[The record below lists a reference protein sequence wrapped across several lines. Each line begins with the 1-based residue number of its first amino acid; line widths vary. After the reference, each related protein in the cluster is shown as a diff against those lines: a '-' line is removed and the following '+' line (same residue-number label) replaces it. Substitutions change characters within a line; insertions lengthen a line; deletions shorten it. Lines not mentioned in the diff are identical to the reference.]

1 MESIP
6 LINTANAQLIAP
18 ASSNEAVSV
27 NSRPLPAEV
36 QVFPEGDSIIL
47 NGTEYNLK
55 LVNAQ
60 QRQALIVAS
69 SFLVNP
75 ITPEATASTSANST
89 VANAQLLTLGAT
101 LTLKLPEAIAQL
113 AQQNG
118 ISLDKLYTLAARP
131 LGYPLPNVTVTTKE
145 FQFANGTVVP
155 QDPGTRL
162 STGEYQAKISLSQGR
177 PILVLTPI
185 LSKLEIHIGAPIN
198 ETQLPIIDKQAA
210 NVVITKTEPA
220 QIIAAFLR
228 KLEGIAPQAEPSNTV
243 KPSTQAPVSSE
254 NKAANM
260 LAPSSA
266 TDMPNSKV
274 NVSAANPQT
283 SLQANTE
290 PKLTVVNQTLN
301 TTAQSQET
309 SQNQQK
315 AQVLD
320 AKTLES
326 KAFESKPFE
335 SKPFESK
342 PLESK
347 PLELKPLEAKTMA
360 SGASNLDSSR
370 NSLLAAKAQQDLPP
384 TSSTKTGLVGN
395 ELPLSLKPQ
404 AMEAQLGE
412 KINKSTEAQISVNE
426 VLQKAFTKAGALPLE
441 QMLARGGANLAA
453 ELLKHLPHLSPPTL
467 GQLSELSEL
476 KDAMLGLS
484 ALNLAAP
491 QLSQPAV
498 FMNAN
503 AITSLFQLLLG
514 FRANNSNNTVSQ
526 KLADYLEQLQAKTGL
541 STNQLGQLSKAGG
554 LESMGQLASSLHLY
568 QQASGE
574 NNGNLVWFF
583 ALPYGINQ
591 RHEQLEGKFERDA
604 NDDEQQK
611 HKGWHLQLKF
621 NLAQGPLLI
630 SARFH
635 QQVLDIQFKG
645 NSQQLLN
652 RVDNFLAPLGQ
663 KLSQLGFTPGELS
676 TQIAQVPATLLP
688 GDHFLVKTRA

>member
-6 LINTANAQLIAP
+6 LINTANAQLIT
-18 ASSNEAVSV
+18 SGTSNDATSATP
-27 NSRPLPAEV
+27 RPIPAEV
-36 QVFPEGDSIIL
+36 QVSPEGDSIIL

-75 ITPEATASTSANST
+75 IPTESSQTATPS
-89 VANAQLLTLGAT
+89 NAQLVTLGAV
-101 LTLKLPEAIAQL
+101 LTLKLPDAIAQL

-131 LGYPLPNVTVTTKE
+131 QGYPLPNVTVTTKE

-162 STGEYQAKISLSQGR
+162 STGEYQAKISLAQGR

-185 LSKLEIHIGAPIN
+185 LSKLEIQIGAPIN

-210 NVVITKTEPA
+210 NVVVAKTEPA
-220 QIIAAFLR
+220 QIIATFLR
-228 KLEGIAPQAEPSNTV
+228 KLETLTPQTDTLGTTKPAVSGQATSEPKLAPAAPQAVVNDI
-243 KPSTQAPVSSE
+243 
-254 NKAANM
+254 AANKTTT
-260 LAPSSA
+260 S
-266 TDMPNSKV
+266 
-274 NVSAANPQT
+274 VSTSPI

-290 PKLTVVNQTLN
+290 PKLTVVNQKLN
-301 TTAQSQET
+301 PETQSHDTAQT
-309 SQNQQK
+309 QQK
-315 AQVLD
+315 SA
-320 AKTLES
+320 S
-326 KAFESKPFE
+326 FEVK
-335 SKPFESK
+335 
-342 PLESK
+342 LV
-347 PLELKPLEAKTMA
+347 EAKNT
-360 SGASNLDSSR
+360 ASNPLPNNPESIRNASPTPSSI
-370 NSLLAAKAQQDLPP
+370 NPMKLEPAAATLT
-384 TSSTKTGLVGN
+384 TSALTEN
-395 ELPLSLKPQ
+395 ELPLNLKPQ
-404 AMEAQLGE
+404 AVEALLAE
-412 KINKSTEAQISVNE
+412 KSNKTSETTLSVNE

-441 QMLARGGANLAA
+441 QMLTRGGANLAA
-453 ELLKHLPHLSPPTL
+453 ELLKHLPHLGPPTL
-467 GQLSELSEL
+467 GQLSDPGEL
-476 KDAMLGLS
+476 KDTMFGLS
-484 ALNLAAP
+484 ALNLATP
-491 QLSQPAV
+491 QLNQAAV
-498 FMNAN
+498 FMNAS

-514 FRANNSNNTVSQ
+514 FRANNANTTVSQ

>member
-6 LINTANAQLIAP
+6 LINTASAQLIT
-18 ASSNEAVSV
+18 SGTSNDATSATP
-27 NSRPLPAEV
+27 RPIPAEV
-36 QVFPEGDSIIL
+36 QVSPEGDSIIL

-75 ITPEATASTSANST
+75 IPTESSYTATPS
-89 VANAQLLTLGAT
+89 NAQLVTLGAV
-101 LTLKLPEAIAQL
+101 LTLKLPNAIAQL

-131 LGYPLPNVTVTTKE
+131 QGYPLPNVTVTTKE

-162 STGEYQAKISLSQGR
+162 STGEYQAKISLAQGR

-185 LSKLEIHIGAPIN
+185 LSKLEIQIGAPIN

-210 NVVITKTEPA
+210 NVVVAKTEPA
-220 QIIAAFLR
+220 QIIATFLR
-228 KLEGIAPQAEPSNTV
+228 KLETLTPQTDTLGTLKPAVSRQTTSEPKVAPATPQAVVSGIAANKT
-243 KPSTQAPVSSE
+243 TTPVST
-254 NKAANM
+254 
-260 LAPSSA
+260 SA
-266 TDMPNSKV
+266 I
-274 NVSAANPQT
+274 
-283 SLQANTE
+283 SLQADTE
-290 PKLTVVNQTLN
+290 PKLTVVNQKLN
-301 TTAQSQET
+301 PEIQSQGTAQT
-309 SQNQQK
+309 QQK
-315 AQVLD
+315 SAPFEVKLAE
-320 AKTLES
+320 AKNTASNPLPNNSESIRNASPTASSINPMKLES
-326 KAFESKPFE
+326 
-335 SKPFESK
+335 
-342 PLESK
+342 
-347 PLELKPLEAKTMA
+347 
-360 SGASNLDSSR
+360 
-370 NSLLAAKAQQDLPP
+370 AAATLT
-384 TSSTKTGLVGN
+384 TSTLTEN
-395 ELPLSLKPQ
+395 ELPLNLKPQ
-404 AMEAQLGE
+404 AVDALLAE
-412 KINKSTEAQISVNE
+412 KNNKTCETTLSVNE

-441 QMLARGGANLAA
+441 QMLTRGGANLAA
-453 ELLKHLPHLSPPTL
+453 ELLKHLPHLGPPTL
-467 GQLSELSEL
+467 GQLSDPGEL
-476 KDAMLGLS
+476 KDTMFGLS
-484 ALNLAAP
+484 ALNLATP
-491 QLSQPAV
+491 QLNQAAV
-498 FMNAN
+498 FMNAS

-514 FRANNSNNTVSQ
+514 FRANNANTTVSQ

>member
-18 ASSNEAVSV
+18 ASSNDAVSV

-36 QVFPEGDSIIL
+36 QVSPEGDSIIL

-131 LGYPLPNVTVTTKE
+131 QGYPLPNVTVTTKE

-228 KLEGIAPQAEPSNTV
+228 KLEGIAPQAEPSNTA
-243 KPSTQAPVSSE
+243 KPSTQALVSSE

-266 TDMPNSKV
+266 TDMPSSKIS
-274 NVSAANPQT
+274 VSATNPKT

-290 PKLTVVNQTLN
+290 PKLTAVNQTLN

-320 AKTLES
+320 AKTLET
-326 KAFESKPFE
+326 KAFES
-335 SKPFESK
+335 
-342 PLESK
+342 
-347 PLELKPLEAKTMA
+347 KPLEAKTMA
-360 SGASNLDSSR
+360 SGASNLDSNR
-370 NSLLAAKAQQDLPP
+370 NSLLAAKAQQELPP

-412 KINKSTEAQISVNE
+412 KTNKSTEAQISVNE

-514 FRANNSNNTVSQ
+514 FRANNGNNTVSQ

-652 RVDNFLAPLGQ
+652 RVDNFLAPLGK

>member
-18 ASSNEAVSV
+18 ASSNDAVSV

-36 QVFPEGDSIIL
+36 QVSPEGDSIIL

-89 VANAQLLTLGAT
+89 IANAQLLTLGAT

-131 LGYPLPNVTVTTKE
+131 QGYPLPNVTVTTKE

-177 PILVLTPI
+177 PILVLPPI

-228 KLEGIAPQAEPSNTV
+228 KLEGIAPQAEPSNAA
-243 KPSTQAPVSSE
+243 KPSTQALVSSE

-266 TDMPNSKV
+266 TDMPSSKIS
-274 NVSAANPQT
+274 VSATNPKT

-290 PKLTVVNQTLN
+290 PKLTAVNQTLN

-320 AKTLES
+320 AKTLET
-326 KAFESKPFE
+326 KAFES
-335 SKPFESK
+335 
-342 PLESK
+342 
-347 PLELKPLEAKTMA
+347 KPLEAKTMA
-360 SGASNLDSSR
+360 SGASNLDSNR
-370 NSLLAAKAQQDLPP
+370 NSLLAAKAQQELPP

-412 KINKSTEAQISVNE
+412 KTNKSTEAQISVNE

-514 FRANNSNNTVSQ
+514 FRANNGNNTVSQ

-652 RVDNFLAPLGQ
+652 RVDNFLAPLGK

>member
-6 LINTANAQLIAP
+6 LINTASAQLITSG
-18 ASSNEAVSV
+18 ASNDATSATP
-27 NSRPLPAEV
+27 RPIPAEV
-36 QVFPEGDSIIL
+36 QVSPEGDSIIL

-75 ITPEATASTSANST
+75 IPTESNQTATPS
-89 VANAQLLTLGAT
+89 NAQLVTLGAV
-101 LTLKLPEAIAQL
+101 LTLKLPDAIAQL

-118 ISLDKLYTLAARP
+118 IPLDKLYTLAARP
-131 LGYPLPNVTVTTKE
+131 QGYPLPNVTVTTKE

-162 STGEYQAKISLSQGR
+162 STGEYQAKISLAQGR

-185 LSKLEIHIGAPIN
+185 LSKLEIQIGAPIN

-210 NVVITKTEPA
+210 NVVVAKTEPA

-228 KLEGIAPQAEPSNTV
+228 KLEGIAPQAEPSNAV

-260 LAPSSA
+260 LAPSFA

-309 SQNQQK
+309 SQAQQK

-326 KAFESKPFE
+326 KAFESKPL
-335 SKPFESK
+335 K
-342 PLESK
+342 
-347 PLELKPLEAKTMA
+347 LKPLEAKTLA
-360 SGASNLDSSR
+360 SGANNLDSNR

-384 TSSTKTGLVGN
+384 TSSTKTGLVDN

-404 AMEAQLGE
+404 TVEALLAE
-412 KINKSTEAQISVNE
+412 KGNKTSETTLSVNE

-441 QMLARGGANLAA
+441 QMLTRGGANLAA
-453 ELLKHLPHLSPPTL
+453 ELLKHLPHLGPPTL
-467 GQLSELSEL
+467 GQLSDPGEL
-476 KDAMLGLS
+476 KDTMFGLS
-484 ALNLAAP
+484 ALNLATP
-491 QLSQPAV
+491 QLNQAAV
-498 FMNAN
+498 FMNAS

-514 FRANNSNNTVSQ
+514 FRANNANTTVSQ

-652 RVDNFLAPLGQ
+652 RVDNFLAPLSQ

>member
-6 LINTANAQLIAP
+6 LINTANAQLITSA
-18 ASSNEAVSV
+18 ASIDAASVS
-27 NSRPLPAEV
+27 SRPIPAEV
-36 QVFPEGDSIIL
+36 QISPEGDSIIL

-69 SFLVNP
+69 HFLVNQIAP
-75 ITPEATASTSANST
+75 QANTTVNAT
-89 VANAQLLTLGAT
+89 VPNAQLLTLGAT
-101 LTLKLPEAIAQL
+101 LTLKLPDAIAQL

-118 ISLDKLYTLAARP
+118 ISLDKLYSLAARP
-131 LGYPLPNVTVTTKE
+131 QGYPLPNVTVTTKE

-162 STGEYQAKISLSQGR
+162 SAGEFQANISLSQGR

-185 LSKLEIHIGAPIN
+185 LSKLEIQIGAPIN

-210 NVVITKTEPA
+210 NVVISKTEPV
-220 QIIAAFLR
+220 QVIATFLR
-228 KLEGIAPQAEPSNTV
+228 KLEGLTPQAELLNTS
-243 KPSTQAPVSSE
+243 KPRIQAQVAPD
-254 NKAANM
+254 NKAAVGVTT
-260 LAPSSA
+260 SSA
-266 TDMPNSKV
+266 TDNPTSK
-274 NVSAANPQT
+274 NNASALSIQT

-290 PKLTVVNQTLN
+290 PKLTTVNQKLIPEI
-301 TTAQSQET
+301 QPQEMAKT
-309 SQNQQK
+309 QQK
-315 AQVLD
+315 APS
-320 AKTLES
+320 LEIN
-326 KAFESKPFE
+326 
-335 SKPFESK
+335 
-342 PLESK
+342 LT
-347 PLELKPLEAKTMA
+347 EAKNV
-360 SGASNLDSSR
+360 ASNTLPTRDENIR
-370 NSLLAAKAQQDLPP
+370 NTASAMLPTNAMKSEAA
-384 TSSTKTGLVGN
+384 SSTLAKSALSSN
-395 ELPLSLKPQ
+395 ELPLNLKPL
-404 AMEAQLGE
+404 AAEAQLTE
-412 KINKSTEAQISVNE
+412 KTNKASESTISVNE

-467 GQLSELSEL
+467 GQLSDPGEL
-476 KDAMLGLS
+476 KETMFGLS

-491 QLSQPAV
+491 QPNPATV
-498 FMNAN
+498 LMNAN

-514 FRANNSNNTVSQ
+514 FRANNANNSISQ
-526 KLADYLEQLQAKTGL
+526 KLADYLEILQAKTGL
-541 STNQLGQLSKAGG
+541 STNLLGQLSKAGG

-611 HKGWHLQLKF
+611 YKGWHLQLKF

>member
-6 LINTANAQLIAP
+6 LINTANAQLIT
-18 ASSNEAVSV
+18 SGTSNDATSATP
-27 NSRPLPAEV
+27 RPIPAEV
-36 QVFPEGDSIIL
+36 QVSPEGDSIIL

-75 ITPEATASTSANST
+75 IPTESSQTATPS
-89 VANAQLLTLGAT
+89 NAQLVTLGAV
-101 LTLKLPEAIAQL
+101 LTLKLPDAIAQL

-131 LGYPLPNVTVTTKE
+131 QGYPLPNVTVTTKE

-162 STGEYQAKISLSQGR
+162 STGEYQAKISLAQGR

-228 KLEGIAPQAEPSNTV
+228 KLEGIAPQAEPSNAAKHSNQV
-243 KPSTQAPVSSE
+243 LVSSE
-254 NKAANM
+254 SKAANM

-266 TDMPNSKV
+266 TDMPSIKV

-290 PKLTVVNQTLN
+290 PKLTVVSQTLN
-301 TTAQSQET
+301 TAAQSQET

-335 SKPFESK
+335 SKP
-342 PLESK
+342 LEF
-347 PLELKPLEAKTMA
+347 KPLEAKTMA
-360 SGASNLDSSR
+360 SGASNLDSNR

-395 ELPLSLKPQ
+395 EI
-404 AMEAQLGE
+404 G
-412 KINKSTEAQISVNE
+412 
-426 VLQKAFTKAGALPLE
+426 
-441 QMLARGGANLAA
+441 
-453 ELLKHLPHLSPPTL
+453 
-467 GQLSELSEL
+467 
-476 KDAMLGLS
+476 
-484 ALNLAAP
+484 
-491 QLSQPAV
+491 
-498 FMNAN
+498 
-503 AITSLFQLLLG
+503 
-514 FRANNSNNTVSQ
+514 RAHV
-526 KLADYLEQLQAKTGL
+526 
-541 STNQLGQLSKAGG
+541 
-554 LESMGQLASSLHLY
+554 
-568 QQASGE
+568 
-574 NNGNLVWFF
+574 
-583 ALPYGINQ
+583 
-591 RHEQLEGKFERDA
+591 
-604 NDDEQQK
+604 
-611 HKGWHLQLKF
+611 
-621 NLAQGPLLI
+621 
-630 SARFH
+630 
-635 QQVLDIQFKG
+635 
-645 NSQQLLN
+645 
-652 RVDNFLAPLGQ
+652 
-663 KLSQLGFTPGELS
+663 
-676 TQIAQVPATLLP
+676 
-688 GDHFLVKTRA
+688 

>member
-36 QVFPEGDSIIL
+36 QVSPEGDSIIL

-131 LGYPLPNVTVTTKE
+131 QGYPLPNVTVTTKE

-228 KLEGIAPQAEPSNTV
+228 KLEGIAPQAEPSNAA
-243 KPSTQAPVSSE
+243 KPSTQALVSSE

-266 TDMPNSKV
+266 TDMPSSKIS
-274 NVSAANPQT
+274 VSAANPQT

-320 AKTLES
+320 AKTLET
-326 KAFESKPFE
+326 KAFESKPI
-335 SKPFESK
+335 
-342 PLESK
+342 ESK

-360 SGASNLDSSR
+360 SGANNLDSNR
-370 NSLLAAKAQQDLPP
+370 NSLLAVKAQQELPP

-404 AMEAQLGE
+404 VMEAQLGE
-412 KINKSTEAQISVNE
+412 KK
-426 VLQKAFTKAGALPLE
+426 K
-441 QMLARGGANLAA
+441 
-453 ELLKHLPHLSPPTL
+453 
-467 GQLSELSEL
+467 
-476 KDAMLGLS
+476 
-484 ALNLAAP
+484 
-491 QLSQPAV
+491 
-498 FMNAN
+498 
-503 AITSLFQLLLG
+503 
-514 FRANNSNNTVSQ
+514 
-526 KLADYLEQLQAKTGL
+526 
-541 STNQLGQLSKAGG
+541 
-554 LESMGQLASSLHLY
+554 
-568 QQASGE
+568 
-574 NNGNLVWFF
+574 
-583 ALPYGINQ
+583 
-591 RHEQLEGKFERDA
+591 
-604 NDDEQQK
+604 
-611 HKGWHLQLKF
+611 
-621 NLAQGPLLI
+621 
-630 SARFH
+630 
-635 QQVLDIQFKG
+635 
-645 NSQQLLN
+645 
-652 RVDNFLAPLGQ
+652 
-663 KLSQLGFTPGELS
+663 
-676 TQIAQVPATLLP
+676 
-688 GDHFLVKTRA
+688 

>member
-18 ASSNEAVSV
+18 ASSNDAVSV

-36 QVFPEGDSIIL
+36 QVSPEGDSIIL

-131 LGYPLPNVTVTTKE
+131 QGYPLPNVTVTTKE
-145 FQFANGTVVP
+145 FQFTNGTVVP

-210 NVVITKTEPA
+210 NLVITKTEPA

-228 KLEGIAPQAEPSNTV
+228 KLEGIAPQAEPSNAA

-266 TDMPNSKV
+266 TDMPSSKV

-283 SLQANTE
+283 SLQTNTE

-320 AKTLES
+320 AKALES
-326 KAFESKPFE
+326 KAF
-335 SKPFESK
+335 
-342 PLESK
+342 ESK

-370 NSLLAAKAQQDLPP
+370 NSLLAAKAQQDLP

-412 KINKSTEAQISVNE
+412 KTNKSTEAQISVNE

-498 FMNAN
+498 LMNAN

-514 FRANNSNNTVSQ
+514 FRANNGNNTVSQ

>member
-6 LINTANAQLIAP
+6 LINTASAQLIT
-18 ASSNEAVSV
+18 SGTSNDATSATP
-27 NSRPLPAEV
+27 RPIPAEV
-36 QVFPEGDSIIL
+36 QVSPEGDSIIL

-75 ITPEATASTSANST
+75 IPTESSQTATPS
-89 VANAQLLTLGAT
+89 NAQLVTLGAV
-101 LTLKLPEAIAQL
+101 LTLKLPDAIAQL

-131 LGYPLPNVTVTTKE
+131 QGYPLPNVTVTTKE

-162 STGEYQAKISLSQGR
+162 STGEYQAKISLAQGR

-185 LSKLEIHIGAPIN
+185 LSKLEIQIGAPIN

-210 NVVITKTEPA
+210 NVVVAKTEPA
-220 QIIAAFLR
+220 QIIATFLR
-228 KLEGIAPQAEPSNTV
+228 KLETLTPQTDTLGTTKPAVSGQATSEPKLAPAAPQAVVNDI
-243 KPSTQAPVSSE
+243 
-254 NKAANM
+254 AANKTTT
-260 LAPSSA
+260 S
-266 TDMPNSKV
+266 
-274 NVSAANPQT
+274 VSTSPI

-290 PKLTVVNQTLN
+290 PKLTVVNQKLN
-301 TTAQSQET
+301 PETQSHDTAQT
-309 SQNQQK
+309 QQK
-315 AQVLD
+315 SA
-320 AKTLES
+320 S
-326 KAFESKPFE
+326 FEVK
-335 SKPFESK
+335 
-342 PLESK
+342 LV
-347 PLELKPLEAKTMA
+347 EAKNT
-360 SGASNLDSSR
+360 ASNPLPNNPESIRNASPTPSSI
-370 NSLLAAKAQQDLPP
+370 NPMKLEPAAATLTTSALTEDEQSL
-384 TSSTKTGLVGN
+384 N
-395 ELPLSLKPQ
+395 LKPQ
-404 AMEAQLGE
+404 TVDALLAE
-412 KINKSTEAQISVNE
+412 KSNKTSETTLSVNE

-441 QMLARGGANLAA
+441 QMLTRGGANLAA
-453 ELLKHLPHLSPPTL
+453 ELLKHLPHLGPPTL
-467 GQLSELSEL
+467 GQLSDPGEL
-476 KDAMLGLS
+476 KDTMFGLS
-484 ALNLAAP
+484 ALNLATP
-491 QLSQPAV
+491 QLNQASV
-498 FMNAN
+498 FMNAS

-514 FRANNSNNTVSQ
+514 FRANNANTTVSQ

>member
-18 ASSNEAVSV
+18 ASSNDAVSV

-36 QVFPEGDSIIL
+36 QVSPEGDSIIL

-75 ITPEATASTSANST
+75 IPPEATASTSANST

-131 LGYPLPNVTVTTKE
+131 QGYPLPNVTVTTKE

-228 KLEGIAPQAEPSNTV
+228 KLEGIAPQAEASNAA

-266 TDMPNSKV
+266 TDMPSSKIS
-274 NVSAANPQT
+274 VSAANPQT

-301 TTAQSQET
+301 TTAQAQET

-320 AKTLES
+320 AKTL
-326 KAFESKPFE
+326 
-335 SKPFESK
+335 ESK

-360 SGASNLDSSR
+360 SGANNLDSNR

-412 KINKSTEAQISVNE
+412 KTNKSTEAQISVNE

>member
-6 LINTANAQLIAP
+6 LINTANAQLITP
-18 ASSNEAVSV
+18 ASSNDAVSV
-27 NSRPLPAEV
+27 HSRPLPAEV
-36 QVFPEGDSIIL
+36 QVSPEGDSIIL

-75 ITPEATASTSANST
+75 ITPKATASTSANST

-131 LGYPLPNVTVTTKE
+131 QGYPLPNVTVTTKE

-228 KLEGIAPQAEPSNTV
+228 KLEGIAPQAEPSNAA

-266 TDMPNSKV
+266 TDMPSSKI

-309 SQNQQK
+309 SQAQQK

-326 KAFESKPFE
+326 KAFESKP
-335 SKPFESK
+335 
-342 PLESK
+342 
-347 PLELKPLEAKTMA
+347 LELKPLEAKTMG
-360 SGASNLDSSR
+360 SGANNLDSNR

-412 KINKSTEAQISVNE
+412 KTNKSTEAQISVNE

-514 FRANNSNNTVSQ
+514 FRANNGNNTVSQ

>member
-6 LINTANAQLIAP
+6 LINTANAQLIT
-18 ASSNEAVSV
+18 SGTSNDATSATP
-27 NSRPLPAEV
+27 RPIPAEV
-36 QVFPEGDSIIL
+36 QVSPEGDSIIL

-75 ITPEATASTSANST
+75 IPTESSQTATPS
-89 VANAQLLTLGAT
+89 NAQLVTLGAV
-101 LTLKLPEAIAQL
+101 LTLKLPDAIAQL

-131 LGYPLPNVTVTTKE
+131 QGYPLPNVTVTTKE

-162 STGEYQAKISLSQGR
+162 STGEYQAKISLAQGR

-185 LSKLEIHIGAPIN
+185 LSKLEIQIGAPIN

-210 NVVITKTEPA
+210 NVVVAKTELA
-220 QIIAAFLR
+220 QIIATFLR
-228 KLEGIAPQAEPSNTV
+228 KLETLTPQTDTLGTTKPAVSGQATSEPKLVPAAPQAVVNDIAANKT
-243 KPSTQAPVSSE
+243 TTPVSTS
-254 NKAANM
+254 
-260 LAPSSA
+260 PI
-266 TDMPNSKV
+266 
-274 NVSAANPQT
+274 

-290 PKLTVVNQTLN
+290 PKLTVVNQKLN
-301 TTAQSQET
+301 PETQSHGTAQT
-309 SQNQQK
+309 QQK
-315 AQVLD
+315 SA
-320 AKTLES
+320 
-326 KAFESKPFE
+326 PFE
-335 SKPFESK
+335 VK
-342 PLESK
+342 LV
-347 PLELKPLEAKTMA
+347 EAKNT
-360 SGASNLDSSR
+360 ASNPLPNNPESIR
-370 NSLLAAKAQQDLPP
+370 NASP
-384 TSSTKTGLVGN
+384 TPISMNPMKLEPAVATLTTSTLTEN
-395 ELPLSLKPQ
+395 EQPLNLKPQ
-404 AMEAQLGE
+404 AVEALLAE
-412 KINKSTEAQISVNE
+412 KSNKTSEITLSVNE

-441 QMLARGGANLAA
+441 QMLTRGGANLAA
-453 ELLKHLPHLSPPTL
+453 ELLKHLPHLGPPTL
-467 GQLSELSEL
+467 GQLSDPGEL
-476 KDAMLGLS
+476 KDAMFGLS
-484 ALNLAAP
+484 ALNLATP
-491 QLSQPAV
+491 QLNQAAV
-498 FMNAN
+498 FMNAS

-514 FRANNSNNTVSQ
+514 FRANNANNTVSQ

-604 NDDEQQK
+604 NDDEQHK
-611 HKGWHLQLKF
+611 HKGWNLQLKF

>member
-6 LINTANAQLIAP
+6 LINTANAQLITSA
-18 ASSNEAVSV
+18 ASIDAASVS
-27 NSRPLPAEV
+27 SRPIPAEV
-36 QVFPEGDSIIL
+36 QISPEGDSIIL

-69 SFLVNP
+69 HFLVNQIAP
-75 ITPEATASTSANST
+75 QANTTVNAT
-89 VANAQLLTLGAT
+89 VPNAQLLTLGAT
-101 LTLKLPEAIAQL
+101 LTLKLPDAIAQL

-131 LGYPLPNVTVTTKE
+131 QGYPLPNVTVTTKE
-145 FQFANGTVVP
+145 FQFVNGTVVP

-162 STGEYQAKISLSQGR
+162 SAGEFQANISFSQGR

-185 LSKLEIHIGAPIN
+185 LSKLEIQIGAPIN

-210 NVVITKTEPA
+210 NVVISKTEPV
-220 QIIAAFLR
+220 QVIATFLR
-228 KLEGIAPQAEPSNTV
+228 KLEGLTPQAELLNTS
-243 KPSTQAPVSSE
+243 KPSIQAQVAPD
-254 NKAANM
+254 NKAAVGVTT
-260 LAPSSA
+260 SSA
-266 TDMPNSKV
+266 TDNPTSK
-274 NVSAANPQT
+274 NNASALSIQT

-290 PKLTVVNQTLN
+290 PKLTTVNQTLN

-335 SKPFESK
+335 SKS
-342 PLESK
+342 LESK

-370 NSLLAAKAQQDLPP
+370 NSLLAAKAQQELPP

-412 KINKSTEAQISVNE
+412 KTNKSTEAQISVNE

-467 GQLSELSEL
+467 GQLSDPGEL
-476 KDAMLGLS
+476 KETMFGLS

-491 QLSQPAV
+491 QLNPATV
-498 FMNAN
+498 LMNAN

-514 FRANNSNNTVSQ
+514 FRANNANNSISQ
-526 KLADYLEQLQAKTGL
+526 KLADYLELLQAKTGL
-541 STNQLGQLSKAGG
+541 STNLLGQLSKAGG

-611 HKGWHLQLKF
+611 YKGWHLQLKF

>member
-6 LINTANAQLIAP
+6 LLNTANAQLITP
-18 ASSNEAVSV
+18 ASSNDAVSV

-36 QVFPEGDSIIL
+36 HVSPDGDSIIL

-131 LGYPLPNVTVTTKE
+131 QGYPLPNVTVTTKE

-228 KLEGIAPQAEPSNTV
+228 KLEGIAPQAEASNAA

-266 TDMPNSKV
+266 TDMPSSKIS
-274 NVSAANPQT
+274 VSAANPQT

-301 TTAQSQET
+301 TTAQAQET

-320 AKTLES
+320 AKTL
-326 KAFESKPFE
+326 
-335 SKPFESK
+335 ESK

-360 SGASNLDSSR
+360 SGANNLDSNR

-412 KINKSTEAQISVNE
+412 KTNKSTEAQISVNE

-467 GQLSELSEL
+467 GQLSELREL

-514 FRANNSNNTVSQ
+514 FRANNGNNTVSQ

>member
-6 LINTANAQLIAP
+6 LINTANAQLIT
-18 ASSNEAVSV
+18 SGTSNDATSATP
-27 NSRPLPAEV
+27 RPIPAEV
-36 QVFPEGDSIIL
+36 QVSPEGDSIIL

-75 ITPEATASTSANST
+75 IPTESSQTATLS
-89 VANAQLLTLGAT
+89 NAQLVTLGAV
-101 LTLKLPEAIAQL
+101 LTLKLPDAIAQL

-131 LGYPLPNVTVTTKE
+131 QGYPLPNVTVTTKE
-145 FQFANGTVVP
+145 FQFANGTVVL

-162 STGEYQAKISLSQGR
+162 STGEYQAKISLAQGR

-185 LSKLEIHIGAPIN
+185 LSKLEIQIGAPIN

-210 NVVITKTEPA
+210 NVVVAKTEPA
-220 QIIAAFLR
+220 QIIATFLR
-228 KLEGIAPQAEPSNTV
+228 KLETLTPQTDTLGTTKPAVSGQATSEPKVAPAAPQAVVSDITANKT
-243 KPSTQAPVSSE
+243 TTPVST
-254 NKAANM
+254 
-260 LAPSSA
+260 SA
-266 TDMPNSKV
+266 I
-274 NVSAANPQT
+274 

-290 PKLTVVNQTLN
+290 PKLTVVNQKLN
-301 TTAQSQET
+301 PETQSQGTAQT
-309 SQNQQK
+309 QQK
-315 AQVLD
+315 SASFEVKLAE
-320 AKTLES
+320 AKNTAFNPQPNNSESIRNTSPTPISINPIKLES
-326 KAFESKPFE
+326 
-335 SKPFESK
+335 
-342 PLESK
+342 
-347 PLELKPLEAKTMA
+347 
-360 SGASNLDSSR
+360 
-370 NSLLAAKAQQDLPP
+370 AAATLT
-384 TSSTKTGLVGN
+384 TSTLTEN
-395 ELPLSLKPQ
+395 ELPLNLKPQ
-404 AMEAQLGE
+404 AVEALLAE
-412 KINKSTEAQISVNE
+412 KSNKTSETTLSVNE

-441 QMLARGGANLAA
+441 QMLTRGGANLAA
-453 ELLKHLPHLSPPTL
+453 ELLKHLPHLGPPTL
-467 GQLSELSEL
+467 GQLSDPGEL
-476 KDAMLGLS
+476 KDAMFGLS
-484 ALNLAAP
+484 ALNLATP
-491 QLSQPAV
+491 QLNQAAV
-498 FMNAN
+498 FMNAS

-514 FRANNSNNTVSQ
+514 FRANNANTTVSQ
-526 KLADYLEQLQAKTGL
+526 KLEDYLEQLQAKTGL